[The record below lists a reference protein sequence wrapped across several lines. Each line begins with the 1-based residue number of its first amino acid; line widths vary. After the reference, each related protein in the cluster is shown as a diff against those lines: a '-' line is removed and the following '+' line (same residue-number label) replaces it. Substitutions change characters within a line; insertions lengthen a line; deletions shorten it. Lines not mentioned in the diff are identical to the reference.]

1 MYSILNGFGTLLS
14 SFRTL
19 GGPENMRFSAG
30 EPYDPESMNIDSAK
44 SAEADVHGFWIS
56 RFADHIEDARQTGF
70 RNDEERK
77 YAEGRIPLRRPGGW
91 CSAFTGMTVVC
102 RSIFAAF
109 VLIAAPA
116 AVHAQAVDTSAEH
129 AIMIELDTGDILF
142 SKEPDARI
150 PPASMAKMMTVYIA
164 FEQIAEGSLSLEDTT
179 VVSEQAW
186 KRWAGSEGSLMFLG
200 VNEEVSVHDLLMGI
214 VVSSGN
220 DACTVLAEMLAGTEE
235 AFAMWMNEKA
245 AELGME
251 NSHFENA
258 SGWPHPDQHTTVR
271 DLARLAEATVR
282 DFPELYTEY
291 YPKKSFTYGKDF
303 RTGDPITQS
312 NRNPLL
318 YRMDGADGLKTGH
331 TEAAGYGLA
340 ASAERDGRRLVLV
353 IAGLGSQAAR
363 ARESQSVLEYG
374 FRAFDTYTLFEAG
387 EAVGEADVWL
397 GSVPKLPLVVD
408 ETIKLTLSRR
418 TRAGLKM
425 VLSYDNPVPA
435 PIAQGTPVATVEVSA
450 PDMEPLSIPVVAGA
464 PVEQVGGFGRIGA
477 ALQYL
482 LFGSAAE

>member
-1 MYSILNGFGTLLS
+1 MMYSIFSGFGALLS
-14 SFRTL
+14 SFRT
-19 GGPENMRFSAG
+19 PC
-30 EPYDPESMNIDSAK
+30 
-44 SAEADVHGFWIS
+44 
-56 RFADHIEDARQTGF
+56 FADHIEDAGQTGF
-70 RNDEERK
+70 RNDETRK

-91 CSAFTGMTVVC
+91 CSAFTGMTAVC
-102 RSIFAAF
+102 WSIFAAF
-109 VLIAAPA
+109 VLIAAPPTA
-116 AVHAQAVDTSAEH
+116 FAQGIDTSARH
-129 AIMIELDTGDILF
+129 AIMVEVDTGDVLF
-142 SKEPDARI
+142 SKAPDTHM

-164 FEQIAEGSLSLEDTT
+164 FEQIAEGSLALEDTT

-200 VNEEVSVHDLLMGI
+200 VGEEVSVHDLLMGI

-220 DACTVLAEMLAGTEE
+220 DACTVLAEMLAGTED
-235 AFAMWMNEKA
+235 AFALWMNEKA

-251 NSHFENA
+251 SSRFENA

-271 DLARLAEATVR
+271 DLALLAEATVR
-282 DFPELYTEY
+282 DFPDLYAQY

-340 ASAERDGRRLVLV
+340 ASASRDGRRLVLV
-353 IAGLGSQAAR
+353 VAGLDSEAAR

-387 EAVGEADVWL
+387 ETVGQADVWL
-397 GSVPKLPLVVD
+397 GQAGELPLVV
-408 ETIKLTLSRR
+408 EKTVRLTLSRR
-418 TRAGLKM
+418 ARAGLKM
-425 VLSYDNPVPA
+425 VLTYDNPVPA
-435 PIAQGTPVATVEVSA
+435 PITEGAPVATVTVTA
-450 PDMEPLSIPVVAGA
+450 PDMEPLRIPAVAGA
-464 PVEQVGGFGRIGA
+464 SVEQVGGFGRIGA
-477 ALQYL
+477 ALEYL
-482 LFGSAAE
+482 LFGSAAG